1 MFVLLFLHTM
11 NVPSIRLSL
20 VLLLKNQVK
29 QITDRLK
36 DITSFLLVVVER
48 KETKAQNVWL

>member
-1 MFVLLFLHTM
+1 MFVLLFLRTM

-36 DITSFLLVVVER
+36 DITSFILVVVER

>member
-1 MFVLLFLHTM
+1 MFVLLFLRTM